1 MDSIKLLWYCFIS
14 ERGRR
19 IASLDKMKENS
30 RKIGQLSVFPGSLW
44 DFNQKIGTDFN
55 PNVSEI
61 FDFRAYCRILVSE
74 C

>member
-30 RKIGQLSVFPGSLW
+30 RKIGQLSVFPDLCGILTKRLARISTLTCQKYLILELIAGSL
-44 DFNQKIGTDFN
+44 
-55 PNVSEI
+55 
-61 FDFRAYCRILVSE
+61 
-74 C
+74 